1 MFNENSRVKIPA
13 IIQLTRLGYGYLS
26 IKQPEIHNQIDSRTN
41 IFKHIFIDSLVRINS
56 SNTPPST
63 NLTDKITRLFDS
75 LKNEEL
81 NSDDLGESFY
91 NALLHGKDG
100 LKLIDFD
107 NFNRNTFNVVTELPY
122 ANEGEAFRPDITI
135 LVNGMP
141 LAFIEVKKPNNAN
154 GINAELNR
162 INERFRNPKF
172 QSFIDITQLM
182 IFSNNMEYD
191 DGSVNSLSG
200 AFYASPAQGRNA
212 SVKFNHFREQL
223 PQEVVGEIRP
233 INPQIEATI
242 LKDNNCQIIKD
253 SPEYQTN
260 TLPDSPTNRIIASL
274 LCKPR
279 LEFILKYAFAFVRSN
294 GSVQRHIMRYPQL
307 FATKAIAN
315 TLDHDIKKGVIWH
328 TQGSGKTALAYY
340 NVKFL
345 TDYFAKHNKIAKFYF
360 IVDRI
365 DLLTQA
371 AQEFA
376 KRGLK
381 VRTVNSKDE
390 LAREFQDTNA
400 AHSGEHEICVI
411 NVQKFRN
418 DTEAGNASG
427 YDDLNIQRI
436 YFIDEAHRSYD
447 PKGSYLANLYRSDTD
462 SVKIALTGTPLIIY
476 NGHQTGDD
484 DDVSLSNI
492 IDRKTTVNIFGGY
505 IHKYYY
511 TDSIRDGYTLRLLR
525 EDIETTYKRNLH
537 SLRQQLSVEQGQLR
551 KKDLYA
557 HERYVSPLLNYIV
570 TDFLRNRLLTDPT
583 IGGMIVS
590 HSSEQAR
597 EIYRQIQEHYPQLK
611 AALIL
616 CNEGDKKSRKQLID
630 DFKSGH
636 IDLLVVYSMLLTGFD
651 APRLKRLYL
660 CRVIRAH
667 NLLQTLTR
675 VNRPY
680 RDFRMGTVVD
690 FADISQEFEETNE
703 RYLAELNNEYQS
715 GVDESDGNVFNSLFI
730 SRDELEKQIQQIQ
743 SDLQSYD
750 THNAEKFSQ
759 QINQINDR
767 EELIRLSKS
776 LNNARGFYNI
786 IRLLGHDDLADRLD
800 FRRLN
805 DEYKETT
812 NRLKL
817 LDAQRALDNPD
828 PDNSQQLLDIAI
840 EDVVF
845 DFHKVGEEELRLE
858 SINKAKELTKDIRH
872 QMSSN
877 FDHDD
882 KEYVDIFDEFRRL
895 LHRSNIEQQD
905 QNDLDETIRIL
916 GRLYERM
923 LDLNRR
929 NKELANKYNG
939 DYKYALLDKSTAGE
953 IREPTARY
961 NYLIDVK
968 KHADEMVSNN
978 KNIVENR
985 SYFATE
991 IRGDMSKSLR
1001 KNGLVISHDARVA
1014 TANKLTD
1021 LYMKQYGEDDQ
1032 WM

>member
-1 MFNENSRVKIPA
+1 
-13 IIQLTRLGYGYLS
+13 
-26 IKQPEIHNQIDSRTN
+26 
-41 IFKHIFIDSLVRINS
+41 
-56 SNTPPST
+56 
-63 NLTDKITRLFDS
+63 
-75 LKNEEL
+75 
-81 NSDDLGESFY
+81 
-91 NALLHGKDG
+91 
-100 LKLIDFD
+100 
-107 NFNRNTFNVVTELPY
+107 
-122 ANEGEAFRPDITI
+122 
-135 LVNGMP
+135 
-141 LAFIEVKKPNNAN
+141 
-154 GINAELNR
+154 
-162 INERFRNPKF
+162 
-172 QSFIDITQLM
+172 
-182 IFSNNMEYD
+182 
-191 DGSVNSLSG
+191 
-200 AFYASPAQGRNA
+200 
-212 SVKFNHFREQL
+212 
-223 PQEVVGEIRP
+223 
-233 INPQIEATI
+233 
-242 LKDNNCQIIKD
+242 
-253 SPEYQTN
+253 
-260 TLPDSPTNRIIASL
+260 
-274 LCKPR
+274 
-279 LEFILKYAFAFVRSN
+279 
-294 GSVQRHIMRYPQL
+294 MRYPQL

-315 TLDHDIKKGVIWH
+315 TLDNGIKKGVIWH
-328 TQGSGKTALAYY
+328 AQGSGKTALAYY
-340 NVKFL
+340 NVRFL
-345 TDYFAKHNKIAKFYF
+345 TDYSAKHHKIAKFYF

-390 LAREFQDTNA
+390 LVREFKDTNA

-447 PKGSYLANLYRSDTD
+447 PRGSYLANLYRSDAD

-476 NGHQTGDD
+476 NNHQTGDD
-484 DDVSLSNI
+484 DVNLSNI
-492 IDRKTTVNIFGGY
+492 IDRKTTVSIFGNY

-525 EDIETTYKRNLH
+525 EDIETTYRRSLH
-537 SLRQQLSVEQGQLR
+537 SLRQQLSIEEGQLR

-557 HERYVSPLLNYIV
+557 HERYVAPLLDYIV
-570 TDFLRNRLLTDPT
+570 TDFQRSRLLTDST

-597 EIYRQIQEHYPQLK
+597 EIYRQAQEHYPQLK

-630 DFKSGH
+630 DFKAGN
-636 IDLLVVYSMLLTGFD
+636 IDLLIVYSMLLTGFD

-660 CRVIRAH
+660 CRIIRVH
-667 NLLQTLTR
+667 NLLQALTR

-703 RYLAELNNEYQS
+703 HYLAELNNEYQS
-715 GVDESDGNVFNSLFI
+715 GVDESDGNVFNSLSI

-800 FRRLN
+800 FHRLN

-840 EDVVF
+840 KDVVF

-858 SINKAKELTKDIRH
+858 SINKAKELTKNIRR

-895 LHRSNIEQQD
+895 LHR
-905 QNDLDETIRIL
+905 
-916 GRLYERM
+916 
-923 LDLNRR
+923 
-929 NKELANKYNG
+929 
-939 DYKYALLDKSTAGE
+939 
-953 IREPTARY
+953 
-961 NYLIDVK
+961 
-968 KHADEMVSNN
+968 
-978 KNIVENR
+978 
-985 SYFATE
+985 
-991 IRGDMSKSLR
+991 
-1001 KNGLVISHDARVA
+1001 
-1014 TANKLTD
+1014 
-1021 LYMKQYGEDDQ
+1021 QYHHLS
-1032 WM
+1032 